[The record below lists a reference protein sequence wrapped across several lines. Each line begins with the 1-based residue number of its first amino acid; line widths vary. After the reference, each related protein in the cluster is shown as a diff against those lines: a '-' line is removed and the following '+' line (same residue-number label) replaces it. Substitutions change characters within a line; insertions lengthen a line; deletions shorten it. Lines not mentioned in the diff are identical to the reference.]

1 MRVFNLAPRMNQGNC
16 SGLTMVA
23 KRAVKGK
30 VKKQVILKAGSGK
43 APQKRGTKS
52 GKRVGKGDEEGHE
65 GVSELSALS
74 RSKIREQHK
83 RARVGTTN
91 SFKVTTTKINQ
102 MEEANAQRSDAK
114 LMDENLETSELVK
127 QSFRGLK
134 EKKEKLRDT
143 LLENS
148 KRLDNTVDKM
158 LKKADREAEE
168 TDCKA
173 FAEGFEARLRELVA
187 GR

>member
-1 MRVFNLAPRMNQGNC
+1 
-16 SGLTMVA
+16 MVA

-30 VKKQVILKAGSGK
+30 GKKQVIMKAGSGK
-43 APQKRGTKS
+43 APQKRGTRS
-52 GKRVGKGDEEGHE
+52 GKRVGKGVALDRNEEGHE
-65 GVSELSALS
+65 GVFQLSALS
-74 RSKIREQHK
+74 KSKIREQHK
-83 RARVGTTN
+83 RAKVGTTN

-102 MEEANAQRSDAK
+102 MEEINAQRSDAT
-114 LMDENLETSELVK
+114 LMDQNLETSEMVK

-134 EKKEKLRDT
+134 EKKEKLRDN
-143 LLENS
+143 LLEKS

>member
-1 MRVFNLAPRMNQGNC
+1 
-16 SGLTMVA
+16 MVA

-30 VKKQVILKAGSGK
+30 GKKQVTMKAGSGK
-43 APQKRGTKS
+43 APQKRGTKG
-52 GKRVGKGDEEGHE
+52 GKRVAKGGNEEGHE

-83 RARVGTTN
+83 RAKVGTTN

-102 MEEANAQRSDAK
+102 MEEANAQRSDAL

-134 EKKEKLRDT
+134 EKKEELRDT